1 MHAERKGYVI
11 TSNLF
16 STSAYQTLCNMPCI
30 HYYFLFFSQQLY
42 EVVKIVILTFL
53 VRESTEKPH
62 SLEDSSLG
70 MTVFGHVILCMH
82 FPLCYRDSLQ
92 QNKTAFVHLLGL

>member
-1 MHAERKGYVI
+1 MHAEMKGYVI

-53 VRESTEKPH
+53 V
-62 SLEDSSLG
+62 SSLG
-70 MTVFGHVILCMH
+70 M
-82 FPLCYRDSLQ
+82 FPKFPKIQ
-92 QNKTAFVHLLGL
+92 VWA